1 MGFFGDLFKGS
12 QTEIDAAPF
21 TTTPIDTKR
30 ESQIGLTDSLSNLLR
45 GITDQG
51 GRVDPYSGDLT
62 AQTSGL
68 EQKSFDSIMD
78 LFQSGGQPQNFIQNA
93 LGQFNPQQ
101 TIDRFNEYQRP
112 FAERNQEESRR
123 RLLERFAGVGG
134 FDSGASRR
142 AFARGETDFNLGLQS
157 QLGNQL
163 NIDQKRQDAR
173 NLTGLN
179 ALLNIQDQGVQG
191 GGVERG
197 IEQGGLDRIL
207 NEFVRGQGAD
217 PLLNLTQT
225 ALGSDTFSPFINQ
238 GSTEVGP
245 SAASQI
251 GQLMAG
257 AGKLA
262 TGLAASD
269 ERYKKNIKPL
279 KNVLETVDEIQGV
292 SYKWKADEFPDKE
305 FNDESQI
312 GVIAQDVEKVYPE
325 LVHTD
330 AEGFKSV
337 RYDLMAAVLIEAVK
351 ELKDRV
357 VVLEEETQDSLI
369 SVNS

>member
-78 LFQSGGQPQNFIQNA
+78 LFQSGGQTQNFIQNA
-93 LGQFNPQQ
+93 LGQFDPQQ

-179 ALLNIQDQGVQG
+179 ALLGIQDQGVQG

-207 NEFVRGQGAD
+207 NEFVRRQGAD

-238 GSTEVGP
+238 GSTAIGP

-257 AGKLA
+257 AGQLA

-357 VVLEEETQDSLI
+357 VVLEKETQDSLI